1 MTPAYNAIPKY
12 LAQESY
18 ANPTKTAPF
27 NLAYQTDLPVFKWRE
42 FNPENAKAGQAFMA
56 AQRIGQRSVWDGM
69 VPVDDFKLSKED
81 LVNNRV
87 MICDVGGG
95 SGHQCLDFRKHYP
108 DLTGKIVTQDLGSMQ
123 QLSAIREEL
132 EKQNI
137 TMMPH
142 DFFAEQPIQ
151 GAKVYYLRNVI
162 HK

>member
-1 MTPAYNAIPKY
+1 MTTAYNAIPKF

-18 ANPTKTAPF
+18 KNPTTSAPF

-56 AQRIGQRSVWDGM
+56 AQRIGQRSVWDGL
-69 VPVDDFKLSKED
+69 VPLHDFKMSQED
-81 LVNNRV
+81 LDKARV
-87 MICDVGGG
+87 LVCDVGGG
-95 SGHQCLDFRKHYP
+95 SGHQCIDFRKHTP
-108 DLTGKIVTQDLGSMQ
+108 DIKGRIVTQDLGKMQ
-123 QLSAIREEL
+123 ELSNIKDEL
-132 EKQNI
+132 EKLDV

-142 DFFAEQPIQ
+142 DFMTEQPVH